1 MSRPTIQSSQNHNKS
16 DKVVKLIVDDLGGVL
31 SKEMSNSFLMT
42 TPASCFLW
50 FEVFDTLAKNKR
62 VVIFCSPR

>member
-31 SKEMSNSFLMT
+31 SKMSNSFLMT

-50 FEVFDTLAKNKR
+50 FEVFDTLVINK
-62 VVIFCSPR
+62 